1 MLIKMFWM
9 VVVVV
14 LVGGGDVWGQT
25 DREQALEDAVAN
37 CDTALVKLL
46 LEAGADP
53 NVHNPYGTTVLERA
67 VANCDTALVKLLLDA
82 GADPN
87 VHNPYGTTVLERAVA
102 NCDTTLV
109 KLLLDAGAD
118 PNLPDNPYGTTVLEK
133 AVSDCNTELV
143 RMLLEAGADPNVHNP
158 YGTTVLEKAV
168 ANCDAAL
175 VKLLL
180 DAGADPTGQGPA
192 HTAAILEIPSNGET
206 LSGIGVISGW
216 KCEAAGDISV
226 RLNDGD
232 PIPATY
238 GLPRADTSTTCDDDG
253 NNGFFSYTN
262 WGNLGDGEHT
272 AIVYDNGVE
281 FGRSTFTVVTTGE
294 AFLVGA
300 SKRVTV
306 KDFPE
311 PGETTILEWNQS
323 TQHFEMVAVMS
334 QAPAD
339 LGMCT
344 EGLTVRPRQSCT
356 GTILAFNYTF
366 SVNAAGEGCLS
377 GTPLDGC
384 WSEPAL
390 LPAEASDLGVGVSK
404 NDDGSWTI
412 TGLP

>member
-1 MLIKMFWM
+1 MLIRVFWM

-25 DREQALEDAVAN
+25 DRERALEDAVTN
-37 CDTALVKLL
+37 CDI
-46 LEAGADP
+46 
-53 NVHNPYGTTVLERA
+53 
-67 VANCDTALVKLLLDA
+67 ALVKLLLDA

-87 VHNPYGTTVLERAVA
+87 VHNPYGTTVLEDAVT
-102 NCDTTLV
+102 NCDIALV

-118 PNLPDNPYGTTVLEK
+118 PNVHNPYGTTVLEK

-143 RMLLEAGADPNVHNP
+143 RVLLEAGADPNLPDNP
-158 YGTTVLEKAV
+158 YGATVLEKAV
-168 ANCDAAL
+168 ANCDTAL

-180 DAGADPTGQGPA
+180 DAGADPTGQGPTTSPS
-192 HTAAILEIPSNGET
+192 HLEIPGNGAT

-216 KCEAAGDISV
+216 KCEAEGDITI
-226 RLNDGD
+226 RLNDGA

-238 GLPRADTSTTCDDDG
+238 GLPRADTSKACDDDG

-272 AIVYDNGVE
+272 VVVYDNGVE
-281 FGRSTFTVVTTGE
+281 FGQSTFTVVTTGE

-300 SKRVTV
+300 SKQVTV
-306 KDFPE
+306 EDFPA
-311 PGETTILEWNQS
+311 PGEKTILEWNQS

-334 QAPAD
+334 QDSAD

-344 EGLTVRPRQSCT
+344 EGLTVRSRQSCT
-356 GTILAFNYTF
+356 GTILTFNYTF

-384 WSEPAL
+384 WSEAAL
-390 LPAEASDLGVGVSK
+390 LPAEATDLGVAVSK

-412 TGLP
+412 NGLP

>member
-37 CDTALVKLL
+37 CDM
-46 LEAGADP
+46 
-53 NVHNPYGTTVLERA
+53 
-67 VANCDTALVKLLLDA
+67 ALVKLLLDA

-102 NCDTTLV
+102 NCD
-109 KLLLDAGAD
+109 
-118 PNLPDNPYGTTVLEK
+118 
-133 AVSDCNTELV
+133 
-143 RMLLEAGADPNVHNP
+143 R
-158 YGTTVLEKAV
+158 
-168 ANCDAAL
+168 AL

-192 HTAAILEIPSNGET
+192 HTAILGIPGNGET

-216 KCEAAGDISV
+216 KCEAAGDITI
-226 RLNDGD
+226 RINDGD

-238 GLPRADTSTTCDDDG
+238 GLPRADTSNACDDDG

-272 AIVYDNGVE
+272 VVVYDNGVE

-366 SVNAAGEGCLS
+366 SVNASGEGCLS

-390 LPAEASDLGVGVSK
+390 LPAEASDLGVDVSK

>member
-25 DREQALEDAVAN
+25 DREQALED
-37 CDTALVKLL
+37 
-46 LEAGADP
+46 
-53 NVHNPYGTTVLERA
+53 A

-133 AVSDCNTELV
+133 AVSDCDTELV
-143 RMLLEAGADPNVHNP
+143 RMLLDAGADPNVHNP
-158 YGTTVLEKAV
+158 YGTTVLERAV
-168 ANCDAAL
+168 ANCDRAL

-192 HTAAILEIPSNGET
+192 HTAILEIPGNGET

-216 KCEAAGDISV
+216 KCEAAGDITV

-272 AIVYDNGVE
+272 AVVYDNGVE